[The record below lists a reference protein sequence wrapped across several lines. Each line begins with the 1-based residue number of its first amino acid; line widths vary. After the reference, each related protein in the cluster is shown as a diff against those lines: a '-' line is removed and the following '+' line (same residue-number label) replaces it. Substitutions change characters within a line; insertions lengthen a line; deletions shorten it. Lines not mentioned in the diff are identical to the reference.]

1 MKCVAMSTVH
11 GSTLGRGTFIIKF
24 HFILITTAYNFIILY
39 IYFIFSICLLKG
51 NLAKGQKHY
60 NI

>member
-1 MKCVAMSTVH
+1 M
-11 GSTLGRGTFIIKF
+11 GQLWGGGGLLLQN
-24 HFILITTAYNFIILY
+24 FILITTAYNFIILY

-51 NLAKGQKHY
+51 NLGKGQKHY

>member
-11 GSTLGRGTFIIKF
+11 GSTVGRGGGLLLQN
-24 HFILITTAYNFIILY
+24 FILITTAYNFVILY

-51 NLAKGQKHY
+51 NLGKGQKHY

>member
-1 MKCVAMSTVH
+1 M
-11 GSTLGRGTFIIKF
+11 GQLWGGGGLLLQN
-24 HFILITTAYNFIILY
+24 FILITTAYNFITLY

-51 NLAKGQKHY
+51 NLGKGQKHY

>member
-1 MKCVAMSTVH
+1 MCSYVYSTWVNC
-11 GSTLGRGTFIIKF
+11 GAGGGLLLQN
-24 HFILITTAYNFIILY
+24 FILITTAYNFVILY

-51 NLAKGQKHY
+51 NLGKGQKHY

>member
-11 GSTLGRGTFIIKF
+11 GSTVGRGGLLLQN
-24 HFILITTAYNFIILY
+24 FILITTAYNFITLY
-39 IYFIFSICLLKG
+39 IYFIFCICLLKG
-51 NLAKGQKHY
+51 NLGKGQKHY